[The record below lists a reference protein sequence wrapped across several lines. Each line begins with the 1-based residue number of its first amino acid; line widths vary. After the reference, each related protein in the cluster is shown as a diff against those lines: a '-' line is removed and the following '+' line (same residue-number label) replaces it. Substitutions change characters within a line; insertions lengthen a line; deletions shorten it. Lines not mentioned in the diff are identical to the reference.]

1 MTASQ
6 YAMLR
11 RVLGTQAE
19 VAAKLGI
26 HRVTVAKREAGT
38 LTISEEASLAILS
51 LAGAV
56 VRALIE
62 DGYDEAK
69 AQSGESS
76 DSAEGRP

>member
-11 RVLGTQAE
+11 RVLGTQTE
-19 VAAKLGI
+19 VAEKLGI

-51 LAGAV
+51 LAGAGRKP
-56 VRALIE
+56 RAR
-62 DGYDEAK
+62 
-69 AQSGESS
+69 SGARSHTTK
-76 DSAEGRP
+76 